1 MFGHSEAKG
10 RSKSNLPQVRLL
22 IKYPQFFVSNLI
34 RIVVGLKLKLEKKVL
49 TCLTTKISGSL
60 IWKGIVFYNKKLQNE
75 KGNANKGKFGATF
88 SPNRYS
94 AIGYGS

>member
-1 MFGHSEAKG
+1 MLFGHSEAKG

-22 IKYPQFFVSNLI
+22 IKNPQFFVSKI

-75 KGNANKGKFGATF
+75 MGNANKGTFGSTF
-88 SPNRYS
+88 SPNR
-94 AIGYGS
+94 

>member
-1 MFGHSEAKG
+1 MPMAW
-10 RSKSNLPQVRLL
+10 SKSNFAPSQIVN
-22 IKYPQFFVSNLI
+22 KNPQFFVSNLI

-75 KGNANKGKFGATF
+75 MGNANKGKFGATF
-88 SPNRYS
+88 SPNR
-94 AIGYGS
+94 

>member
-1 MFGHSEAKG
+1 M
-10 RSKSNLPQVRLL
+10 
-22 IKYPQFFVSNLI
+22 
-34 RIVVGLKLKLEKKVL
+34 VGLKLKLEKKVL

-75 KGNANKGKFGATF
+75 MGNANKGTFGATF
-88 SPNRYS
+88 SLNRYS

>member
-1 MFGHSEAKG
+1 MLFGHSEAKG

-22 IKYPQFFVSNLI
+22 IKNPQFFVSKI

-75 KGNANKGKFGATF
+75 KGNANTGNLGPLFLQTDNLV
-88 SPNRYS
+88 P
-94 AIGYGS
+94 